1 MNSSMC
7 SGTLGVLGS
16 LTAPSV
22 GQSGCI
28 HTLPPSL
35 WVRQRIELIANLIT
49 LSYEFMSIF
58 L

>member
-1 MNSSMC
+1 MC

-16 LTAPSV
+16 LTAPRV
-22 GQSGCI
+22 GQSDCI

-35 WVRQRIELIANLIT
+35 WVHQRTELTADLIS